1 MSNIEQN
8 KKAITDVFA
17 IEDAKAVCEAIG
29 GLGVDTSNEPTDDP
43 LEYTPDN
50 ILDVVVN
57 DQPDGMPSFPNVG
70 QSEMDDETKAFV
82 VDQMVEQLKA
92 DGRETVN
99 LDDLIPAAVVIKGE
113 NHIPQDVVSFID
125 ELVSGSES
133 RLSTQNVSEAQ
144 PSGVAVD
151 LTNSEGAA
159 EPAAPAAD
167 DNAVLPPAPGGVPDE
182 APALDANPDEGMG
195 VGATGDEFKLDLG
208 EPEGEVQPEEGGD
221 DSFTLDIDGE
231 NEAPAEAGADT
242 VGELDFGDDAG
253 EEGSA
258 EGESGE
264 SSEEDDLFK
273 ALDGMS
279 DEALDDGKEEGEEGE
294 KSEEAG
300 EGEGAESEEAEEKP
314 AETECAEAP
323 VATECGEVEPKME
336 DGEMPATEEVAAA
349 AEELAPATECG
360 AVEPKME
367 DGEMPATE
375 EVAAAVD
382 ELAPATECGAV
393 EPKMEDGEEDAN
405 LDAQLESIKDKYV
418 ENVARAR
425 VRAVVESYQKQRELD
440 KRTALCESIIAE
452 YRANEAK
459 KEEKKA
465 QMESTMQEK
474 LSELGN
480 KLVSEYQKKAEAKME
495 ANESKLDAK
504 LESIVSNFSKK
515 AEEKKSID
523 ALSAKLES
531 IVAKI
536 DAKKP
541 EAVMESATAPA
552 DKEAQ
557 KKDALDAKLES
568 IIANAKKK
576 MAEAKA

>member
-367 DGEMPATE
+367 DGE
-375 EVAAAVD
+375 
-382 ELAPATECGAV
+382 
-393 EPKMEDGEEDAN
+393 EDAN

-474 LSELGN
+474 LSELGS

-495 ANESKLDAK
+495 ADESKLDAK

>member
-242 VGELDFGDDAG
+242 VGELDFGDDAA

-300 EGEGAESEEAEEKP
+300 EGEGAESEETEEKP

-360 AVEPKME
+360 EA
-367 DGEMPATE
+367 PA
-375 EVAAAVD
+375 
-382 ELAPATECGAV
+382 ATECGAV

-474 LSELGN
+474 LSELGS
-480 KLVSEYQKKAEAKME
+480 KLVSEYQKKAESKME

-541 EAVMESATAPA
+541 EAVMESATAPS
-552 DKEAQ
+552 DKEVQ

>member
-43 LEYTPDN
+43 LEYTADN

-167 DNAVLPPAPGGVPDE
+167 DNAVLPPAPGGVPNE

-253 EEGSA
+253 EEGSN

-323 VATECGEVEPKME
+323 VS
-336 DGEMPATEEVAAA
+336 
-349 AEELAPATECG
+349 TECG

-375 EVAAAVD
+375 EVAAAV
-382 ELAPATECGAV
+382 EEMAPATECGEAPAATECGAV

-465 QMESTMQEK
+465 HMESTMQEK
-474 LSELGN
+474 LSELGS

-541 EAVMESATAPA
+541 EAVMESVKAPA